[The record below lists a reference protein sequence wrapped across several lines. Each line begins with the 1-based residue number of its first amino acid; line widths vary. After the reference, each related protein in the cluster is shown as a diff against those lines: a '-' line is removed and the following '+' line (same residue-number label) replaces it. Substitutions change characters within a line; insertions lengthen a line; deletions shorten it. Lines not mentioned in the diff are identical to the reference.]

1 MGNYFALRNGV
12 QMPSV
17 GYGTYKTTDNK
28 DEQLISMALEAG
40 YRLLDTAAF
49 YGNEEFIGNAIRKS
63 KIPREELFLT
73 SKVWKTE
80 LGYEKTMK
88 SFAQSLQ
95 RLGTEYLDLFLIHWP
110 RPDLET
116 KNWERLVQES
126 WKALEDLYQQGKI
139 KSIGVSNF
147 LPHHLEVLKETA
159 QVLPMVDQLELH
171 VGYMQEAT
179 VQYCKENG
187 IQVQAWSPL
196 GRRRVLEE
204 PMVLQMAQK
213 YGVSPAQLLLKFLLQ
228 QGIAVIP
235 KASSFERMKQNLADL
250 EFEISFCDLSMLRS
264 LPQCGW
270 SGEHPDLERVK
281 I

>member
-1 MGNYFALRNGV
+1 MGNYFVLRNGV

-88 SFAQSLQ
+88 SFEQSLL

-116 KNWERLVQES
+116 KNWEKLVQES

-171 VGYMQEAT
+171 VGYMQEAA

-235 KASSFERMKQNLADL
+235 KASSFERMKQNLVDL
-250 EFEISFCDLSMLRS
+250 KFEISFCDLSMLRS

>member
-1 MGNYFALRNGV
+1 MGNYFVLRNGV

-88 SFAQSLQ
+88 SFEQALL

-116 KNWERLVQES
+116 KNWEKLVQES

-171 VGYMQEAT
+171 VGYMQEAA

-235 KASSFERMKQNLADL
+235 KASSFERMKQNLVDL
-250 EFEISFCDLSMLRS
+250 KFEISFCDLSMLRS

>member
-147 LPHHLEVLKETA
+147 LPHHLEGLKETA

>member
-1 MGNYFALRNGV
+1 MGNYFALSNGV

-17 GYGTYKTTDNK
+17 GYGTYKTTDGK

-49 YGNEEFIGNAIRKS
+49 YENEEFIRNAIRES

>member
-1 MGNYFALRNGV
+1 MGNYFVLRNGV

-17 GYGTYKTTDNK
+17 GYGTYKTTDGK

-49 YGNEEFIGNAIRKS
+49 YGNEEFIGNAIQKS
-63 KIPREELFLT
+63 GIPRGELFLT

-88 SFAQSLQ
+88 SFEQSLL

-110 RPDLET
+110 RPNLET
-116 KNWERLVQES
+116 QNWKELVQES
-126 WKALEDLYQQGKI
+126 WKAMEELYQQGKI

-147 LPHHLEVLKETA
+147 LPHHLEALKETA

-171 VGYMQEAT
+171 VGYMQEAA
-179 VQYCKENG
+179 VQYCKQNG

-213 YGVSPAQLLLKFLLQ
+213 YGVSPAQVLLKFLLQ

-250 EFEISFCDLSMLRS
+250 EFEISFCDLSVLRS

>member
-116 KNWERLVQES
+116 KNWEKLVQES

-147 LPHHLEVLKETA
+147 LPHHLEALKETA

>member
-147 LPHHLEVLKETA
+147 LPHHLEALKETA

>member
-12 QMPSV
+12 QKPSV
-17 GYGTYKTTDNK
+17 GYGTYKTSDNK

-116 KNWERLVQES
+116 KNWEKLVQES

-171 VGYMQEAT
+171 VGYMQEAA

-235 KASSFERMKQNLADL
+235 KASSFERMKQNLVDL
-250 EFEISFCDLSMLRS
+250 KFEISFCDLSMLRS

>member
-1 MGNYFALRNGV
+1 MGNYFVLRNGV

-17 GYGTYKTTDNK
+17 GYGTYKTTDGK

-49 YGNEEFIGNAIRKS
+49 YENEEFIRNAIRES

-116 KNWERLVQES
+116 KNWEKLVQES

-171 VGYMQEAT
+171 VGYMQEAA

-235 KASSFERMKQNLADL
+235 KASSFERMKQNLVDL
-250 EFEISFCDLSMLRS
+250 KFEISFCDLSMLRS

>member
-1 MGNYFALRNGV
+1 MGNYFVLRNGV

-88 SFAQSLQ
+88 SFAQSLL

-116 KNWERLVQES
+116 KNWEKLVQES

-171 VGYMQEAT
+171 VGYMQEAA

-235 KASSFERMKQNLADL
+235 KASSFERMKQNLVDL
-250 EFEISFCDLSMLRS
+250 KFEISFCDLSMLRS

>member
-1 MGNYFALRNGV
+1 MGNYFVLRNGV

-17 GYGTYKTTDNK
+17 GYGTYKTTDGK

-88 SFAQSLQ
+88 SFEQSLL

-116 KNWERLVQES
+116 KNWEKLVQES

-171 VGYMQEAT
+171 VGYMQEAA

-187 IQVQAWSPL
+187 LQVQAWSPL

-235 KASSFERMKQNLADL
+235 KASSFERMKQNLVDL
-250 EFEISFCDLSMLRS
+250 KFEISFCDLSMLRS

>member
-1 MGNYFALRNGV
+1 MGNYFVLRNGV

-88 SFAQSLQ
+88 SFEQSLQ

-116 KNWERLVQES
+116 KNWEKLVQES
-126 WKALEDLYQQGKI
+126 WKALEDLHQQGKI

-171 VGYMQEAT
+171 VGYMQEAA

>member
-1 MGNYFALRNGV
+1 MENYFVLRNGV

-49 YGNEEFIGNAIRKS
+49 YGNEEFIGSAIRKS
-63 KIPREELFLT
+63 GIPREELFLT

-88 SFAQSLQ
+88 SFAQSLK

-116 KNWERLVQES
+116 KNWKELVQES
-126 WKALEDLYQQGKI
+126 WKALEDLYRQGKV

-147 LPHHLEVLKETA
+147 LPHHLEALKETA

-171 VGYMQEAT
+171 VGYMQEAA

-213 YGVSPAQLLLKFLLQ
+213 YGVSPAQVLLKFLLQ

-235 KASSFERMKQNLADL
+235 KASSPERMKQNLADL

>member
-1 MGNYFALRNGV
+1 MGNYFVLRNGV

-17 GYGTYKTTDNK
+17 GYGTYKTTDGK

-49 YGNEEFIGNAIRKS
+49 YENEEFIRNAIRES

-88 SFAQSLQ
+88 SFEQSLL

-116 KNWERLVQES
+116 KNWEKLVQES

-171 VGYMQEAT
+171 VGYMQEAA

-187 IQVQAWSPL
+187 IQVQARSPL

-235 KASSFERMKQNLADL
+235 KASSFERMKQNLVDL
-250 EFEISFCDLSMLRS
+250 KFEISFCDLSMLRS

>member
-1 MGNYFALRNGV
+1 MGNYFVLRNGV

-17 GYGTYKTTDNK
+17 GYGTYKTTDGK

-49 YGNEEFIGNAIRKS
+49 YENEEFIRNAIRES

-88 SFAQSLQ
+88 SFEQSLL

-250 EFEISFCDLSMLRS
+250 EFEFSFCDLSMLRS

>member
-88 SFAQSLQ
+88 SFEQSLL

-116 KNWERLVQES
+116 KNWEKLVQES

-171 VGYMQEAT
+171 VGYMQEAA

-235 KASSFERMKQNLADL
+235 KASSFERMKQNLVDL
-250 EFEISFCDLSMLRS
+250 KFEISFCDLSMLRS

>member
-88 SFAQSLQ
+88 SFEQSLL

-116 KNWERLVQES
+116 KNWEKLVQES

-235 KASSFERMKQNLADL
+235 KASSLERMKQNLADL

>member
-1 MGNYFALRNGV
+1 MGNYFVLRNGV

-17 GYGTYKTTDNK
+17 GYGTYKTTDGK

-49 YGNEEFIGNAIRKS
+49 YENEEFIRNAIRES

-88 SFAQSLQ
+88 SFEQSLL

-116 KNWERLVQES
+116 KNWEKLVQES

-171 VGYMQEAT
+171 VGYMQEAA

-235 KASSFERMKQNLADL
+235 KASSFERMKQNLVDL
-250 EFEISFCDLSMLRS
+250 KFEISFCDLSMLRS

>member
-1 MGNYFALRNGV
+1 MENYFVLRNGV

-49 YGNEEFIGNAIRKS
+49 YGNEEFIGSAIRKS
-63 KIPREELFLT
+63 GIPREELFLT

-88 SFAQSLQ
+88 SFAQSLK

-116 KNWERLVQES
+116 KNWKELVQES
-126 WKALEDLYQQGKI
+126 WKALEDLYRQGKV

-147 LPHHLEVLKETA
+147 LPHHLEALKETA

-171 VGYMQEAT
+171 VGYMQEAA

-235 KASSFERMKQNLADL
+235 KASSFERMKQNLVDL
-250 EFEISFCDLSMLRS
+250 KFEISFCDLSMLRS